1 MQGMQEIGLFW
12 VNIKLKVQ
20 TRNHG
25 GVKSVKSFKIEL
37 MTVGGVFVVC
47 LQVMLEPPPP
57 HGLRATLCNLD

>member
-20 TRNHG
+20 TRKVKSF
-25 GVKSVKSFKIEL
+25 GVFFFKSVKSFKIEL

-47 LQVMLEPPPP
+47 LQVML
-57 HGLRATLCNLD
+57 

>member
-20 TRNHG
+20 TRKVKSF
-25 GVKSVKSFKIEL
+25 GVFFKSVKSFKIEL

-47 LQVMLEPPPP
+47 LQVML
-57 HGLRATLCNLD
+57 